1 MECRDQDLL
10 AQRRRWLDL
19 GSHCRRRLVRLV
31 RIQDLGSVLLLTI
44 SLVVDSKG
52 NGNGSRTRFRGHQ
65 IWFVLQRCL
74 ERLIERLLERRGH
87 SIAQDMLPYGRR
99 LKDGTTHG
107 HNHVERRLR
116 MHLVLVAAKVMDW

>member
-1 MECRDQDLL
+1 MECRDQDLS

-19 GSHCRRRLVRLV
+19 GSHCRRHLVRLV

-87 SIAQDMLPYGRR
+87 SLGQFDVPYGRG
-99 LKDGTTHG
+99 LKKSATHG
-107 HNHVERRLR
+107 ANPVERRLDA
-116 MHLVLVAAKVMDW
+116 LVLVAAKVMDW